1 MDIVFKALSSSTRRR
16 ILDYLK
22 ERDMTATEI
31 SDNFEVTPSTISSH
45 LATLK
50 AAGLVSCK
58 HIKTNLIYSLNTE
71 SLQSAWDWIL
81 NFEKPLPTELKKSEQ
96 EVERNQKK
104 LEKVMKDKITP
115 QLNFGSS
122 ID

>member
-1 MDIVFKALSSSTRRR
+1 MDVVFKALSDPTRRK

-22 ERDMTATEI
+22 ESDLTATEI
-31 SDNFEVTPSTISSH
+31 ANRFEVTPSTISSH

-50 AAGLVSCK
+50 AASLVSCK
-58 HIKTNLIYSLNTE
+58 RIKTTLIYTLDTQ

-81 NFEKPLPTELKKSEQ
+81 DFGKPLPTDLKKTEK
-96 EVERNQKK
+96 EEEKHQKK
-104 LEKVMKDKITP
+104 LEKVMNNTAVP
-115 QLNFGSS
+115 QLNFGSN

>member
-50 AAGLVSCK
+50 AASLVSCK

-71 SLQSAWDWIL
+71 TLQSAWDWIL
-81 NFEKPLPTELKKSEQ
+81 NFEKPLPTDLKKSDHEI
-96 EVERNQKK
+96 ERSQKK
-104 LEKVMKDKITP
+104 LDKVMNDRVIP

>member
-50 AAGLVSCK
+50 AASLVSCIQ
-58 HIKTNLIYSLNTE
+58 IKTNLIYSLNKET
-71 SLQSAWDWIL
+71 LQSAWDWIL
-81 NFEKPLPTELKKSEQ
+81 NFEKPLPTDLKKSEKVI
-96 EVERNQKK
+96 EKNNKK
-104 LEKVMKDKITP
+104 LDRVMNDSVKP